1 MMKEAKAK
9 EMLKDKVSLLR
20 NSKDELFGQQFQED
34 WTNTMKSKNKY
45 KKLMKQPIKSNP
57 VKKPFRG
64 GPQPRGS
71 GG

>member
-9 EMLKDKVSLLR
+9 EMLKDKASLLSN

-34 WTNTMKSKNKY
+34 WTNTMKSKKKY
-45 KKLMKQPIKSNP
+45 NELMKQPIKSNP

-64 GPQPRGS
+64 GPPPKG
-71 GG
+71 